1 MSPKDAVFPAEIV
14 NSEIIS
20 NSNTSTVVA
29 LKGRFNGY
37 YAQFWLLFVFRHT
50 KTAPDS
56 CEFTL
61 SLLKVKEKLKTW
73 TSTHYC
79 CHYVSKEGQNK
90 LTSKK
95 THLTQPSVFQ
105 RGFPE
110 MSGATKEHYE
120 MSI

>member
-1 MSPKDAVFPAEIV
+1 MSPKDALFPAAIV
-14 NSEIIS
+14 NGEIIS

-29 LKGRFNGY
+29 LKGRINGY

-50 KTAPDS
+50 ETAPNS

-73 TSTHYC
+73 TCTHYC

-95 THLTQPSVFQ
+95 KTPYTTFSFPDRISRNVWGHQ
-105 RGFPE
+105 R
-110 MSGATKEHYE
+110 TL
-120 MSI
+120 